1 MPLTC
6 KTNFDYHGYTTV
18 HTKKREHQKMNVSVV
33 IPVHN
38 EAPALQALISG
49 IRQQVPDAEIVVVDD
64 GSTDP
69 SAETARQAG
78 ARVISHPYKIGNG
91 AAIKTGMR
99 HASGDTIVLMDG
111 DGQHDPAE
119 IPAMLAHAG
128 QYDMIVGARSRSAHA
143 NIFRLLAN
151 TLYNFLASYVTKF
164 QIKDLTSG
172 FRVVSK
178 ETAMRYLWLLPNTF
192 SYPTTIT
199 LAFLRSGRSIFYIPI
214 TARTRSGTSKIRLL
228 HDGFNFLL
236 IIIKITTLYSPLHI
250 FMPLSFVLF
259 ILGLTNYMYTYITNN
274 RFTNMSAL
282 CIISALMIFLM
293 GLISEQITQMRY
305 DRIENGG

>member
-6 KTNFDYHGYTTV
+6 KTNFDYYVTTKV
-18 HTKKREHQKMNVSVV
+18 LTIKREQRKMNVSVV

-38 EAPALQALISG
+38 EAPALLALISG
-49 IRQQVPDAEIVVVDD
+49 IRQHVPDAEIIVVND
-64 GSTDP
+64 GSTDS

-78 ARVISHPYKIGNG
+78 ASVISHPHKIGNG

-111 DGQHDPAE
+111 DGQHDPSE
-119 IPAMLAHAG
+119 IPAMLKHTG
-128 QYDMIVGARSRSAHA
+128 HYDMIVGARSRSAHA
-143 NIFRLLAN
+143 NFFRLLAN

-164 QIKDLTSG
+164 AIKDLTSG
-172 FRVVSK
+172 FRVVK
-178 ETAMRYLWLLPNTF
+178 KDTAMRYLCLLPNTF

-214 TARTRSGTSKIRLL
+214 NVRARSGKSKIRLL

-250 FMPLSFVLF
+250 FLPLSFVLF
-259 ILGLTNYMYTYITNN
+259 ILGLTNYIYTYITNN

-282 CIISALMIFLM
+282 CIISALIIFLM

>member
-1 MPLTC
+1 LTC
-6 KTNFDYHGYTTV
+6 KTTFDYYV
-18 HTKKREHQKMNVSVV
+18 CTKAQTIKREQRKMNISVV

-38 EAPALQALISG
+38 EAPALPALISG
-49 IRQQVPDAEIVVVDD
+49 IKQQVPDAEIVVVDD
-64 GSTDP
+64 GSTDL

-99 HASGDTIVLMDG
+99 HASGDTVVLMDG
-111 DGQHDPAE
+111 DGQHDPVE
-119 IPAMLAHAG
+119 IPAMLKLTG
-128 QYDMIVGARSRSAHA
+128 KYDMIVGARSRRAHA
-143 NIFRLLAN
+143 NIFRLFAN
-151 TLYNFLASYVTKF
+151 ALYNFLASYVTKF
-164 QIKDLTSG
+164 PIKDLTSG
-172 FRVVSK
+172 FRVIRK
-178 ETAMRYLWLLPNTF
+178 ETAMRYLCLLPNTF

-214 TARTRSGTSKIRLL
+214 TVHPRIGTSKIRIL
-228 HDGFNFLL
+228 HDGFRFLL
-236 IIIKITTLYSPLHI
+236 IIIKITTLYSPLHVFLPVSAI
-250 FMPLSFVLF
+250 LFLMGSANYLYWFV
-259 ILGLTNYMYTYITNN
+259 TET
-274 RFTNMSAL
+274 RFTNMSVM

>member
-1 MPLTC
+1 
-6 KTNFDYHGYTTV
+6 
-18 HTKKREHQKMNVSVV
+18 MNVSVI

-38 EAPALQALISG
+38 EAPALPALISG
-49 IRQQVPDAEIVVVDD
+49 IRQHVPDAEIVVVDD
-64 GSTDP
+64 GSTDA

-78 ARVISHPYKIGNG
+78 ARVITHPYKIGNG

-111 DGQHDPAE
+111 DGQHDPSD
-119 IPAMLAHAG
+119 IPAMLKHAG

-143 NIFRLLAN
+143 NIFRLFAN

-164 QIKDLTSG
+164 AIKDLTSG
-172 FRVVSK
+172 FRVVRK
-178 ETAMRYLWLLPNTF
+178 ETAMRYLCLLPNTF

-214 TARTRSGTSKIRLL
+214 TVHQRIGTSKIRIL
-228 HDGFNFLL
+228 HDGFRFLL
-236 IIIKITTLYSPLHI
+236 IIIKITTLYSPLHVFLPVSAII
-250 FMPLSFVLF
+250 FLM
-259 ILGLTNYMYTYITNN
+259 GATNYLYWFITET
-274 RFTNMSAL
+274 RFTNMSAM
-282 CIISALMIFLM
+282 CILSALMIFLM

>member
-1 MPLTC
+1 
-6 KTNFDYHGYTTV
+6 
-18 HTKKREHQKMNVSVV
+18 MNVTVV

-38 EAPALQALISG
+38 EELALTVLISG

-64 GSTDP
+64 GSTDA

-119 IPAMLAHAG
+119 IPAMLEHAG

-172 FRVVSK
+172 FRVIRK
-178 ETAMRYLWLLPNTF
+178 ETAVRYLCLLPNTF

-199 LAFLRSGRSIFYIPI
+199 LALLRSGRSIFYIPI
-214 TARTRSGTSKIRLL
+214 TARARSGTSKIRLL

-250 FMPLSFVLF
+250 FMPLSFMLF
-259 ILGLTNYMYTYITNN
+259 ILGLANYMYTYITNN

>member
-1 MPLTC
+1 
-6 KTNFDYHGYTTV
+6 
-18 HTKKREHQKMNVSVV
+18 MNISVV

-38 EAPALQALISG
+38 EALALPALISG
-49 IRQQVPDAEIVVVDD
+49 IRKQVPDAEIIVVDD
-64 GSTDP
+64 GSIDA

-119 IPAMLAHAG
+119 IPAMLKHAG

-143 NIFRLLAN
+143 NIFRLFAN

-164 QIKDLTSG
+164 TIKDLTSG
-172 FRVVSK
+172 FRVVRQ
-178 ETAMRYLWLLPNTF
+178 ETAMRYLCLLPNTF

-199 LAFLRSGRSIFYIPI
+199 LAFLRSGRSILYIPI
-214 TARTRSGTSKIRLL
+214 TVHPRIGTSKIRIL
-228 HDGFNFLL
+228 HDGFRFLL
-236 IIIKITTLYSPLHI
+236 IIIKITTLYSPLHVFLPVSAI
-250 FMPLSFVLF
+250 LF
-259 ILGLTNYMYTYITNN
+259 LMGAANYLYRFITEN
-274 RFTNMSAL
+274 RFTNMSVM
-282 CIISALMIFLM
+282 CILSALMIFLM